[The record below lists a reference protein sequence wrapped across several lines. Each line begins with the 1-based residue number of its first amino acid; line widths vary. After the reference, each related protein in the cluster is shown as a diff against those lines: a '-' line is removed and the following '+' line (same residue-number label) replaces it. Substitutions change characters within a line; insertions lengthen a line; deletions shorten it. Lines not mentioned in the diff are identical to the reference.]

1 MSKPQIVLIPGA
13 WHTPACFG
21 DLTKRLES
29 HGYTVHST
37 QLPSV
42 GNDDNPPEDLSRDIA
57 AVQDVVTKAIG
68 EGNDVLVVPHSW
80 AGIVA
85 GSGLVG
91 YGKTQ
96 REEKGLKGGV
106 VKGAYMCSFIVPE
119 GVSLMDAIQH
129 QIPDWWEVKGDITF
143 AKDPNIFYNDLP
155 AEEQQKYMSQI
166 KSHSFATKKAKST
179 AASWKEIPTWY
190 LLCEDDNAIPA
201 FAQDLMTGGVKQMGG
216 DIQIERIKSSH
227 SPFLSQ
233 PEYVVNWLRRAAGEQ
248 L

>member
-13 WHTPACFG
+13 WHTPACFS

-57 AVQDVVTKAIG
+57 AVQELVTKAIG
-68 EGNDVLVVPHSW
+68 DGNDVIVVPHSW

-91 YGKTQ
+91 YGKKQ

-129 QIPDWWEVKGDITF
+129 NIPDWWEIKV
-143 AKDPNIFYNDLP
+143 
-155 AEEQQKYMSQI
+155 SQ
-166 KSHSFATKKAKST
+166 
-179 AASWKEIPTWY
+179 
-190 LLCEDDNAIPA
+190 
-201 FAQDLMTGGVKQMGG
+201 
-216 DIQIERIKSSH
+216 
-227 SPFLSQ
+227 
-233 PEYVVNWLRRAAGEQ
+233 
-248 L
+248 